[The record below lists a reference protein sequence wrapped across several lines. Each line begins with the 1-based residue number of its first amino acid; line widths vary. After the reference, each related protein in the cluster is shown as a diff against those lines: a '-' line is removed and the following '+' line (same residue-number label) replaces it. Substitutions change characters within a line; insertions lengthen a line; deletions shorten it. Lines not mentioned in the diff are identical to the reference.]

1 MRTLM
6 AILPWLIGAAL
17 VGTLLTLMA
26 GLLTM
31 TRGDVKAGLSNRVMR
46 LRVAMQAATIALI
59 ILYVAL
65 LRLGPG

>member
-1 MRTLM
+1 M